1 MTAKKE
7 DSKKIEED
15 KNPTFKVT
23 EIKQDLRRKEPPL
36 VDLKVSN
43 PITYLKSWWK
53 RIIGNEGI
61 DFRFRIRP
69 LTAIAISI
77 IVVTVSMGIG
87 KFVFPFKIPFFV
99 YTSRI
104 SPTPTPN
111 LLRQTAFSGTLRTD
125 SAERYYLLTSTS
137 EAITLNVPENIDLST
152 LIGRRILATGSY
164 HPDTRTL
171 EVSDALDLEVLPKEA
186 ESIPTTTLS
195 PEATPFISP
204 IPATEE
210 DFEVATPSSFL

>member
-1 MTAKKE
+1 MAAKKE
-7 DSKKIEED
+7 ESKETKEE
-15 KNPTFKVT
+15 KTEVFKVS
-23 EIKQDLRRKEPPL
+23 EIKQDLRKKEPPF

-99 YTSRI
+99 YTSQ
-104 SPTPTPN
+104 PTPTPTPDAR
-111 LLRQTAFSGTLRTD
+111 RQTAFSGELRFTE
-125 SAERYYLLTSTS
+125 STSKYYLLTSSS
-137 EAITLNVPENIDLST
+137 EAINLEVPENIDLSNS
-152 LIGRRILATGSY
+152 IGSRILATGSY
-164 HPDTRTL
+164 NPDTRTL
-171 EVSDALDLEVLPKEA
+171 VVTDALDLEILPKEA
-186 ESIPTTTLS
+186 ESIPTTEPDPTS
-195 PEATPFISP
+195 V
-204 IPATEE
+204 PAEIDDS
-210 DFEVATPSSFL
+210 DFEVSTPSSFF